1 MQKLQKRNSTRLNTV
16 KSALLVILGTGS
28 LLAPPAQAG
37 RFISLMEA
45 ETFAPG
51 LGEVVLV
58 GNWQREKIGESEM
71 SATNIQLG
79 MEFGLGSRFHVGMAL
94 PAFSNLRGTDHRTTK
109 LEGTSLWGIYNFSR
123 PTRTSFGISGSVGV
137 IECDENITS
146 EIHLILEKPWKTFV
160 TVMNLTL
167 GRAWMRDTSE
177 DDHKFFA
184 GRLGL
189 SKDLGRSV
197 SLAVEGEYCLSFH
210 GDIDHHMDEKRIG
223 SSLMWSGEKVWV
235 LSGLLFDLNPQS
247 SVQGPALQ
255 FQTGIPF

>member
-1 MQKLQKRNSTRLNTV
+1 MQKVQKRDLTHLSII
-16 KSALLVILGTGS
+16 KKALLVVLGTGS

-51 LGEVVLV
+51 LGEVVQI
-58 GNWQREKIGESEM
+58 GNWQREKVGDNEM

-94 PAFSNLRGTDHRTTK
+94 PALSDLRGTGHRNTK
-109 LEGTSLWGIYNFSR
+109 LGGTSLWGVYNFSC
-123 PTRTSFGISGSVGV
+123 PTSTSIGVSGSVGV
-137 IECDENITS
+137 IECDENIAS
-146 EIHLILEKPWKTFV
+146 EIHLILEKPWKSFV
-160 TVMNLTL
+160 TVMNLTA

-177 DDHKFFA
+177 NDHEFLTT
-184 GRLGL
+184 RLGV

-197 SLAVEGEYCLSFH
+197 SLAVEGEYYLSFH
-210 GDIDHHMDEKRIG
+210 GDIDHHTDEKNIG
-223 SSLMWSGEKVWV
+223 SSLMWGGKKVWV

-247 SVQGPALQ
+247 SIQGPALQ
-255 FQTGIPF
+255 FQAGIPF